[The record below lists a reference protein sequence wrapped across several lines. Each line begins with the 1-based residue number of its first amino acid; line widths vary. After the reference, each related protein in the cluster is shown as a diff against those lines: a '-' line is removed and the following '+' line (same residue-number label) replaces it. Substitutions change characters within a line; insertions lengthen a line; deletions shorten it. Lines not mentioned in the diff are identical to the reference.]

1 MANIVQFVSVD
12 YIKQNTA
19 IEENVSS
26 SLISSFIIKVQDT
39 HLQQILG
46 SYFYQHLMDAV
57 VGGTLTT
64 AEDNLI
70 KNYIQRLISEWVF
83 YEAFPFLNYKATN
96 KAISKQ
102 NSDNSVPSEL
112 NEIKFMRSAIRDMAE
127 FYNERLNVELINNGP
142 KYPEYQNPETPENL
156 PKNKKSY
163 FNGVY
168 LKGWGR
174 SCDPS
179 EQYKNN
185 N

>member
-1 MANIVQFVSVD
+1 MANNIVQFVSVN
-12 YIKQNTA
+12 YIKEHTA
-19 IEENVSS
+19 MEENVDASKVAP
-26 SLISSFIIKVQDT
+26 FIIKVQDT

-102 NSDNSVPSEL
+102 NSDNSIASEL
-112 NEIKFMRSAIRDMAE
+112 NEVKFMRSAIRDMAE
-127 FYNERLNVELINNGP
+127 FYNERLNMELINNGNL
-142 KYPEYQNPETPENL
+142 YPEYQNPALPENL
-156 PKNKKSY
+156 PKNNKSY

-168 LKGWGR
+168 LKGYR